1 MLTGQEY
8 KESLKDGRKVY
19 FQGRLIED
27 MEAEPGLAVPLN
39 AVADGYDKYYSSAPD
54 AVNPVVTAPRSV
66 QELRDRIPELMELD
80 LVLNVTYQ
88 SLMTVLVAAGR
99 LEGAAPQYIPR
110 IEAYVEKARRADIR
124 ITECITDAKG
134 NRSLHPGKQEDPD
147 SYVRVVSRSD
157 DGVVIRGAK
166 LHISGAALGHDLM
179 VMPTKTMRPGEEDY
193 AIACAVP
200 VNSPG
205 VHITNTTYHPLH
217 GDPRDF
223 PVSAHES
230 MPDSMCIF
238 DDVFVPDERVFLDG
252 ETEHAAVFA
261 HSLGL
266 WERLGGISF
275 MVRQADELVGLAHLI
290 AEANGTA
297 KVSHVREKI
306 DEMMIHATLLRAGLE
321 AAIANAR
328 STPEGYFYPDDMFTN
343 VTKYQGASQFGVMVR
358 HLHDIAGGAVVTAP
372 SMADFDNPTLHPF
385 LEKYMSTGGGISG
398 EYRSKLFHAIRDTT
412 ADAYGGWHLVTN
424 IQSGGGL
431 YAQRLVT
438 RKNYDLDRARA
449 RGLKAAGL
457 AS

>member
-27 MEAEPGLAVPLN
+27 MDAEPGLSVPLN

-54 AVNPVVTAPRSV
+54 AVNPVVTAPRSAE
-66 QELRDRIPELMELD
+66 ELRDRIPELMELD

-110 IEAYVEKARRADIR
+110 IEAYVEKARRDDIR

-147 SYVRVVSRSD
+147 AYVRVVSRSD

-238 DDVFVPDERVFLDG
+238 DDVFVPNERVFLDG

-275 MVRQADELVGLAHLI
+275 MVQQADELVGLAHLI

-297 KVSHVREKI
+297 RVSHVREKI

-321 AAIANAR
+321 AAIANAH

-372 SMADFDNPTLHPF
+372 SMADFENPTLHPF

-449 RGLKAAGL
+449 LGMKAAGL
-457 AS
+457 SS

>member
-8 KESLKDGRKVY
+8 KASLKDGRKVY
-19 FQGRLIED
+19 FQGRLVED
-27 MEAEPGLAVPLN
+27 LEKEPGLAVPLQ

-54 AVNPVVTAPRSV
+54 AVNPVITAPLSPA
-66 QELRDRIPELMELD
+66 ELRDRIPELMELD

-99 LEGAAPQYIPR
+99 LVGSAPRYIPR
-110 IEAYVEKARRADIR
+110 IEAYVEKARREDIR

-147 SYVRVVSRSD
+147 AYVRVVSRQS
-157 DGVVIRGAK
+157 DGVVVRGAK

-193 AIACAVP
+193 AIACAIP

-205 VHITNTTYHPLH
+205 VHITNTTYHPTDR
-217 GDPRDF
+217 DPRDF
-223 PVSAHES
+223 PVSAYES

-238 DDVFVPDERVFLDG
+238 DDVFVPNERVFLDG

-275 MVRQADELVGLAHLI
+275 MVQQADELVGLALLI

-321 AAIANAR
+321 AAITNAHA
-328 STPEGYFYPDDMFTN
+328 TPEGYFYPDDMFTN
-343 VTKYQGASQFGVMVR
+343 VTKYQGAAQFGTMVR

-372 SMADFDNPTLHPF
+372 SMTDFDNPTLQPY

-398 EYRSKLFHAIRDTT
+398 EYRTKLFHAIRDTT

-438 RKNYDLDRARA
+438 RKNYDVDRARA
-449 RGLKAAGL
+449 LGLKAAGL
-457 AS
+457 SS